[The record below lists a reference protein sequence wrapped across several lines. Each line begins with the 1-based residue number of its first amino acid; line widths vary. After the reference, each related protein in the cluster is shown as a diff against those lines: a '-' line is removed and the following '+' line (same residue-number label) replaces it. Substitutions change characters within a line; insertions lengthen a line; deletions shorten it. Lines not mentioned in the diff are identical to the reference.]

1 MFGHLLTNSYFSV
14 VSPEGSVIILP
25 PGEILT
31 SFNSSMNLTC
41 TAQGGPNNM
50 FEWRKQGVV
59 VSNNSVLEL
68 AMITSSD
75 GGTYQC
81 TVTNDAGSG
90 TANVSLIGTC
100 FIILLYGCTNI
111 YLV

>member
-1 MFGHLLTNSYFSV
+1 MISPPGNVLTN
-14 VSPEGSVIILP
+14 
-25 PGEILT
+25 
-31 SFNSSMNLTC
+31 FNSTVTLTC

-68 AMITSSD
+68 AMITGSD

-81 TVTNDAGSG
+81 AVTNDAGSG
-90 TANVSLIGTC
+90 TVSATLTGTC